1 VNEQTA
7 REIYDAEVGVF
18 ETATEALKGLLEGLL
33 DEVSSAYG
41 VRDGSWVSGKAKGFD
56 SFYEKVKDDGCI
68 DRAGCLE
75 RVRDF
80 GRARV
85 VVQTVDDVYR
95 MVELLE
101 DQDLL
106 APDWGS
112 VQDHIEKPQER
123 GYRSYHIHVGVEIP
137 VETRKET
144 ILCELQIRSAI
155 QHAWS
160 GFSHKDFYKGGAIPA
175 VYEDQMGEMS
185 SLLASVDRMAAKL
198 IEHLNEESPASPVL
212 PPAPSPTPPVPPKS
226 GRLWGLLSRK
236 DRGRPIQEG

>member
-1 VNEQTA
+1 VDEQTA
-7 REIYDAEVGVF
+7 REIYDAEIGVF
-18 ETATEALKGLLEGLL
+18 EAATQALKGLLEGLL
-33 DEVSSAYG
+33 AEVSAAYG
-41 VRDGSWVSGKAKGFD
+41 VRDGSWVSGKAKGFE
-56 SFYEKVKDDGCI
+56 SFYEKVKDGGCT
-68 DRAGCLE
+68 DRDSCLE

-101 DQDLL
+101 DQEIL

-112 VQDHIEKPQER
+112 VEDYIEDPQER
-123 GYRSYHIHVGVEIP
+123 GYRSYHIHVDVEIP

-198 IEHLNEESPASPVL
+198 IEHLNEEGPDAPIPPDSPA
-212 PPAPSPTPPVPPKS
+212 PAPAKPARFPRLRGFIS
-226 GRLWGLLSRK
+226 GKG
-236 DRGRPIQEG
+236 PE